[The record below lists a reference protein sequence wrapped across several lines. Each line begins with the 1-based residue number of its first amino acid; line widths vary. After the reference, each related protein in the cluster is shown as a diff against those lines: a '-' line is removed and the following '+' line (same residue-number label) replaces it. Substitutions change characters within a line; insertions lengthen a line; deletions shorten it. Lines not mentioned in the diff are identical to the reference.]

1 MRMSKHNLIIYS
13 LLLAAVPISVLAD
26 SSTTSAATVGMF
38 SPPTAPSVGHRPG
51 TPRDT
56 YELQFNGLG
65 FSIEKYTPFPGMT
78 IARNARN
85 VGIRDP
91 DNNYQ
96 FAETFTTVCTY
107 YQINKDNSQHILKR
121 EKPCEHKFNIQ
132 KEHRGSKIKLE
143 IYNET
148 DMASASGYTPVPSV
162 SEFQYIETE
171 TISNTPSPDL
181 TVMSIDKSVLS
192 PGESATITTIVKD
205 IDGNPVNEV
214 HINKTVARENL
225 KGLWDYGPL
234 KKENVPGKYTQ
245 VITYRGHS
253 NERIDIS
260 FKYAMSFTKEIS
272 IRGRL

>member
-13 LLLAAVPISVLAD
+13 LLLAAAPISVLAD

-51 TPRDT
+51 TPRDV
-56 YELQFNGLG
+56 YELKFKGLD
-65 FSIEKYTPFPGMT
+65 FYIEKYTPFPGMT
-78 IARNARN
+78 IARDVRYL
-85 VGIRDP
+85 GISDP

-96 FAETFTTVCTY
+96 SAETFTTVCTY

-171 TISNTPSPDL
+171 TISNTPSRDL
-181 TVMSIDKSVLS
+181 TVMSIDKPVLS

-214 HINKTVARENL
+214 FISKMVAYENS
-225 KGLWDYGPL
+225 KGLWDYGPI

-260 FKYAMSFTKEIS
+260 FDYA
-272 IRGRL
+272 GHL

>member
-13 LLLAAVPISVLAD
+13 LLLAAVPISVSAD

-51 TPRDT
+51 TPRDI
-56 YELQFNGLG
+56 YELQFNGLD

-78 IARNARN
+78 IARDARY

-96 FAETFTTVCTY
+96 SAETFTTVCTY

-192 PGESATITTIVKD
+192 PGES
-205 IDGNPVNEV
+205 
-214 HINKTVARENL
+214 
-225 KGLWDYGPL
+225 
-234 KKENVPGKYTQ
+234 
-245 VITYRGHS
+245 
-253 NERIDIS
+253 
-260 FKYAMSFTKEIS
+260 
-272 IRGRL
+272 

>member
-96 FAETFTTVCTY
+96 SAET
-107 YQINKDNSQHILKR
+107 
-121 EKPCEHKFNIQ
+121 
-132 KEHRGSKIKLE
+132 
-143 IYNET
+143 
-148 DMASASGYTPVPSV
+148 
-162 SEFQYIETE
+162 
-171 TISNTPSPDL
+171 
-181 TVMSIDKSVLS
+181 
-192 PGESATITTIVKD
+192 
-205 IDGNPVNEV
+205 
-214 HINKTVARENL
+214 
-225 KGLWDYGPL
+225 
-234 KKENVPGKYTQ
+234 
-245 VITYRGHS
+245 
-253 NERIDIS
+253 
-260 FKYAMSFTKEIS
+260 
-272 IRGRL
+272 

>member
-1 MRMSKHNLIIYS
+1 MCMSKHNLIIYS
-13 LLLAAVPISVLAD
+13 LLLAAAPISVLAD

-51 TPRDT
+51 TPRDG
-56 YELQFNGLG
+56 YELKFNGLD

-78 IARNARN
+78 IERYARN

-96 FAETFTTVCTY
+96 SAETFTTVCTY

-121 EKPCEHKFNIQ
+121 ENPCEHKFNIQ

-148 DMASASGYTPVPSV
+148 DMASASGYTPAPSV

-171 TISNTPSPDL
+171 TISNTPSRDL

-205 IDGNPVNEV
+205 IDGNPINEV
-214 HINKTVARENL
+214 YINKSVACEIL
-225 KGLWDYGPL
+225 ECLWDYGP
-234 KKENVPGKYTQ
+234 
-245 VITYRGHS
+245 
-253 NERIDIS
+253 
-260 FKYAMSFTKEIS
+260 
-272 IRGRL
+272 

>member
-1 MRMSKHNLIIYS
+1 MSKHNLIIYS
-13 LLLAAVPISVLAD
+13 LLLAAVPISVSAD
-26 SSTTSAATVGMF
+26 SSTTSAATVGML

-51 TPRDT
+51 TPRDD
-56 YELQFNGLG
+56 YEFKFNGLD

-78 IARNARN
+78 IARDSIYL
-85 VGIRDP
+85 GIRDP

-96 FAETFTTVCTY
+96 SAETFTTVCTY

-181 TVMSIDKSVLS
+181 TVMSIDKPVLS
-192 PGESATITTIVKD
+192 PGESATITTLVKD
-205 IDGNPVNEV
+205 IDGNPVNEIYIAEFV
-214 HINKTVARENL
+214 GRDENN
-225 KGLWDYGPL
+225 KGLWDYGPI

-253 NERIDIS
+253 NERIVIT
-260 FKYAMSFTKEIS
+260 FRYAGDVFRKSIS
-272 IRGRL
+272 INGRL